1 MGCSIIVFLLLCL
14 FGTDFGVRMPKFKSW
29 LCHTADLSLQASYS
43 TFVLLFLVF
52 KIGDYIN
59 SSTCLIEF

>member
-14 FGTDFGVRMPKFKSW
+14 FGTDFGIRMPKFKSW

-43 TFVLLFLVF
+43 TFVLFPVF
-52 KIGDYIN
+52 KIGDYIK